1 VNNMKNNQNI
11 RLFFLINFLLFYA
24 SINVFANQEA
34 NSKEKEGERYEEFQP
49 NEKIL
54 KDQNINFPV
63 DI

>member
-1 VNNMKNNQNI
+1 MKNNQYF
-11 RLFFLINFLLFYA
+11 RFFFLINLFFSFA
-24 SINVFANQEA
+24 SIDVFANQEA
-34 NSKEKEGERYEEFQP
+34 NSKEKEEERYEEFQP

>member
-1 VNNMKNNQNI
+1 MKNNQY
-11 RLFFLINFLLFYA
+11 LSFFFLINLFFSFA
-24 SINVFANQEA
+24 SIDVFANQEA
-34 NSKEKEGERYEEFQP
+34 NSKEKEEERYEEFQP